1 MAMPVVLEA
10 LSHAWHVGQKVVLG
24 EGSGVGR
31 GNYYN
36 VLQRVDSNLDHTG
49 TMGYCLS
56 SHDIRVVY
64 FTFLREQRWHLIPPQ
79 RYRWHESRWVKA
91 GVLGHVRLVLKSS
104 SFVLFSQK
112 HPGRKKLTLV
122 SRALKCNNSCAPSD
136 LRRLT
141 KTWSLYTYMYSCM
154 HTWAWF

>member
-91 GVLGHVRLVLKSS
+91 GVLRHVRPVLKALSKTTGS
-104 SFVLFSQK
+104 
-112 HPGRKKLTLV
+112 KKIDARVPRLEVQQLV
-122 SRALKCNNSCAPSD
+122 RAL
-136 LRRLT
+136 
-141 KTWSLYTYMYSCM
+141 
-154 HTWAWF
+154 

>member
-1 MAMPVVLEA
+1 M
-10 LSHAWHVGQKVVLG
+10 LG

-91 GVLGHVRLVLKSS
+91 GVLDR
-104 SFVLFSQK
+104 
-112 HPGRKKLTLV
+112 T
-122 SRALKCNNSCAPSD
+122 RALGPQKLKLCFVFSKTSGSKKIDASVP
-136 LRRLT
+136 RLEVQQ
-141 KTWSLYTYMYSCM
+141 LVR
-154 HTWAWF
+154 AL